1 MNEAELFAELVDT
14 APEHLRADLC
24 RLYAQQC
31 ESGEAVERR
40 LAELE
45 KRVAAL
51 ERQLRPPS
59 AVELA
64 LASGRKS

>member
-1 MNEAELFAELVDT
+1 LNEAEVFAELVDT

-45 KRVAAL
+45 GRIAAL
-51 ERQLRPPS
+51 ERLRPAGQALIVPLGS
-59 AVELA
+59 A
-64 LASGRKS
+64 R